1 MFAKKSKGNKV
12 QLVKDQFKSG
22 RSREHGFLH
31 IPKTGGSGVNAL
43 GRTLHDR
50 GYKSPCVFSHGWKVE
65 EILNHFPDI
74 KISFVLRD
82 PLSRMIS
89 GFNSR
94 VRQGRPTYN
103 NIWTPAEATA
113 FNLFPSIEKL
123 LDAVLAEDE
132 FSKSAVAYTM
142 RNVTH
147 LRWNYAFYFKN
158 PDTVRSNRSSFELIG
173 TMDNMDEFIKGYTA
187 MAGASASTA
196 AELYE
201 KRHESKVRSEDAL
214 GKYTEEDISRI
225 KAFMEKE
232 YRIYSELLSIAGRS
246 QPQNPQ
252 P

>member
-1 MFAKKSKGNKV
+1 MFAKKSKDNKV
-12 QLVKDQFKSG
+12 QLVKDQIKSG

-43 GRTLHDR
+43 GRSLQEH
-50 GYKSPCVFSHGWKVE
+50 GFKSPCVFSHGWKME
-65 EILNHFPDI
+65 EVLKHFPDI

-94 VRQGRPTYN
+94 LRQGRPTYN
-103 NIWTPAEATA
+103 NIWTPAEAAA
-113 FNLFPSIEKL
+113 FNLFPSVGHL
-123 LDAVLAEDE
+123 LDAMLAEDE

-147 LRWNYAFYFKN
+147 LRWNYGFYFKN
-158 PDTVRSNRSSFELIG
+158 TDTVRSNRSSFELIG
-173 TMDNMDEFIKGYTA
+173 TMDNMDGFIKGYTA
-187 MAGASASTA
+187 MAGAPESTA

-201 KRHESKVRSEDAL
+201 KRHEAKVRSEDEL
-214 GKYTEEDISRI
+214 GRFSEEDISRI
-225 KAFMEKE
+225 RDFLGKD
-232 YRIYSELLSIAGRS
+232 YRIYRELLSIAGL
-246 QPQNPQ
+246 PQ